1 MVVEFTYA
9 IQNGLVRPVGIPA
22 TGRSG
27 GDIIHAS
34 RIEVMLG
41 NGSKRVIMPDVRRLN
56 CANSSLDL
64 LPF

>member
-27 GDIIHAS
+27 RDIIHAS

-41 NGSKRVIMPDVRRLN
+41 NGSKRVIMPDVGV
-56 CANSSLDL
+56 
-64 LPF
+64 